1 MARAIFWNGSSQN
14 FGLSCAM
21 KEVVPDVWVGK
32 PPSSDVLGSIQAVI
46 SCALDPC
53 PTSLAELN
61 VPVDDAP
68 EAPIFLY
75 FAQAHQFLSTHV
87 QRKEPVLVYCESGRS
102 CSVTV
107 CLPA

>member
-1 MARAIFWNGSSQN
+1 
-14 FGLSCAM
+14 M

-32 PPSSDVLGSIQAVI
+32 PPSSDMLGSVQAVI

-75 FAQAHQFLSTHV
+75 FTQAHQFLSTHV